1 MNSPMF
7 QPSKECLSVAYD
19 PLRRDCRL
27 SRSDQR
33 GSRIVYDSDNDYY
46 ENLIGESDCVSPVL
60 ISYLNPSLLP
70 VLTVTSVQ
78 V

>member
-1 MNSPMF
+1 M
-7 QPSKECLSVAYD
+7 AYD

-46 ENLIGESDCVSPVL
+46 ENLIGESDCVSPG
-60 ISYLNPSLLP
+60 YH
-70 VLTVTSVQ
+70 T
-78 V
+78 